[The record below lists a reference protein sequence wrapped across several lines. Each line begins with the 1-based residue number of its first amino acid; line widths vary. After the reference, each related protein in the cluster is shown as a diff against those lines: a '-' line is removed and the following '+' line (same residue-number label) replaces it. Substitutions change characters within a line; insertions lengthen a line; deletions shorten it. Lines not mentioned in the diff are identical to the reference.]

1 MTDNIN
7 WLWIS
12 EQAENHTLIF
22 DQKMIAALAGDPRR
36 AAEAEAQIRGSK
48 DPSRLSFYPL
58 SRKTKKKLERPDAT
72 VNFRLLSHAET

>member
-22 DQKMIAALAGDPRR
+22 DQKMIATLAGDPRR
-36 AAEAEAQIRGSK
+36 AAEAAVLIRAGK
-48 DPSRLSFYPL
+48 DFSRLSLYPPPE
-58 SRKTKKKLERPDAT
+58 RGKVYIKHTHTKQMKT
-72 VNFRLLSHAET
+72 

>member
-22 DQKMIAALAGDPRR
+22 DQKMIATLAGDPRR
-36 AAEAEAQIRGSK
+36 AAEAAMLISAGK
-48 DPSRLSFYPL
+48 DFSRLSLYPPPE
-58 SRKTKKKLERPDAT
+58 RQKAYKKHTHKMHE
-72 VNFRLLSHAET
+72 VQNQ